1 MVISAILLPIILLI
15 LPLVCLAG
23 EPRSLARSIDP
34 IEVSGFE
41 LPAISGMEISRLR
54 AIVSRNGKLRPVPF
68 QIDQKGSENDWIWN
82 VIFDSAWVDDGFD
95 EEFSEQTGSQ
105 ENLIYD
111 DQDPPGKS
119 IFDDNDV
126 VVFLAKDTG
135 DKDRERVMRLGAERL
150 VELEITDPVNQSKG
164 WLYLAYFKIDT
175 PALSDIHYVR
185 YEPEKFLV
193 SGPEHEFLYS
203 PDHVMILDDF
213 RLGGISVFAGNRV
226 RGEVEAGVGPIALDF
241 EFSEKSIKGY
251 NAGYING
258 PVRVIKR
265 SVMSVRLGPG
275 ITSPFVNCDHFH
287 YPWHAEIPILI
298 SKRFPVRQVSILA
311 TSIFRE
317 SKFTRAEADGVENP
331 VFLGIRPTHGNL
343 LKDNTEAQWIEL
355 AGEGISVISSVKI
368 PQEHRGHMDVYPYLS
383 DLRGTSDGYDAKPVS
398 GVEAGFM
405 IRTTDKTPDGDHVV
419 HSVFLFTANSNRE
432 EYLANVIKLLR
443 QKLIINAVT
452 LAQ

>member
-1 MVISAILLPIILLI
+1 MVIPAIILPIILLT
-15 LPLVCLAG
+15 LSLACLAG

-34 IEVSGFE
+34 IEVPGYE

-54 AIVSRNGKLRPVPF
+54 AIASRNGKLRPVPF

-82 VIFDSAWVDDGFD
+82 VIFDSARVDDGFN
-95 EEFSEQTGSQ
+95 EESSEQTGSQ
-105 ENLIYD
+105 KNLIHD

-119 IFDDNDV
+119 VFDDNDV
-126 VVFLAKDTG
+126 VVFLAKDAG
-135 DKDRERVMRLGAERL
+135 DKDRESVLRLGAERL
-150 VELEITDPVNQSKG
+150 VELEIIDPVDQSKA
-164 WLYLAYFKIDT
+164 WLYLAYFKVDV
-175 PALSDIHYVR
+175 PALSDIRYVR
-185 YEPEKFLV
+185 YEPEKFRV

-203 PDHVMILDDF
+203 PNHVMMLDDF

-226 RGEVEAGVGPIALDF
+226 RGEVEAGVGPIRLDF

-258 PVRVIKR
+258 PVRIIKR
-265 SVMSVRLGPG
+265 SVEYVRLGPG

-298 SKRFPVRQVSILA
+298 SKRFPVQQVSILA

-331 VFLGIRPTHGNL
+331 VFLGIRSTHDNL
-343 LKDNTEAQWIEL
+343 LKDNTEAEWIEL
-355 AGEGISVISSVKI
+355 AGEGISVINSVKI
-368 PQEHRGHMDVYPYLS
+368 PEEHKGHMDVYPYLI
-383 DLRGTSDGYDAKPVS
+383 DLRGTSDSDDTKPVS

-419 HSVFLFTANSNRE
+419 HSVFLFSANLSRE
-432 EYLANVIKLLR
+432 EYLASAIKLLR

-452 LAQ
+452 LAR